1 MGDGM
6 KRAFAATRATRQDTG
21 PKLGEIADR
30 ITAHLQRFAADP
42 KLRETQ
48 NISGPRVTR
57 FSAPSAK
64 PGGGRIRLRFVDT
77 GLTAGVCVFKGQ
89 AIQYLAWLD
98 AGNVGTLDDWRR
110 AVKGAR

>member
-6 KRAFAATRATRQDTG
+6 KRAFAATKATRETKG

-30 ITAHLQRFAADP
+30 ITAHLQRFEADP
-42 KLRETQ
+42 TLRETQ
-48 NISGPRVTR
+48 NTDGPRFVR
-57 FSAPSAK
+57 FNTPSAK
-64 PGGGRIRLRFVDT
+64 PGGGRIRIKFVNT
-77 GLTAGVCVFKGQ
+77 GLTAGVTLLKGQ

-110 AVKGAR
+110 AVKGAT